1 MSRKLIALAALAL
14 GACSPGYSYRYRV
27 TVEVDTPQGLK
38 TGSSVW
44 EVSVREG
51 SGIPDSGLRASERG
65 SAVAVELP
73 TGTLYALM
81 KRHDYFENQ
90 RGNYVTGVMASYLN
104 RVDYPGATKD
114 LAWPDDVKQIIR
126 LKPVFEQ
133 DIDHYPLL
141 VRFTDE
147 KQAATVQKV
156 DPANLAASFGPG
168 VSLKRITVTY
178 TSDRPDVHAL
188 DERLPWIPT
197 TAALL
202 KPAFRTPMSQWTF
215 GSFIIG
221 SDFEQDQK

>member
-14 GACSPGYSYRYRV
+14 GACSPGYSYRYRM

-81 KRHDYFENQ
+81 KRHDYVENQ

-147 KQAATVQKV
+147 KQPATVQKV

-197 TAALL
+197 TASLHITEGIL
-202 KPAFRTPMSQWTF
+202 RSQRPF
-215 GSFIIG
+215 ASFIIG
-221 SDFEQDQK
+221 TDFEKDQL

>member
-14 GACSPGYSYRYRV
+14 GACSPSETFRYRV
-27 TVEVDTPQGLK
+27 TVEVNTPQGLK
-38 TGSSVW
+38 TGSGVW
-44 EVSVREG
+44 EVAMSKG
-51 SGIPDSGLRASERG
+51 SGIPDTALRASERG
-65 SAVAVELP
+65 SAVAVDLP

-81 KRHDYFENQ
+81 KGQDFVEHQNGNFVTDVIATHVSRHGYPDIHPQDDWRDGVREIRRAQPNFE
-90 RGNYVTGVMASYLN
+90 M
-104 RVDYPGATKD
+104 YPD
-114 LAWPDDVKQIIR
+114 
-126 LKPVFEQ
+126 E
-133 DIDHYPLL
+133 YPML

-147 KQAATVQKV
+147 KQPATVQKV

-188 DERLPWIPT
+188 DARLPWIPT

-202 KPAFRTPMSQWTF
+202 KPAFRTPMSEWTF